1 MSGDSALGKLKLGVS
16 PNPAART
23 SATLGI
29 AVIAAPRY
37 PSLTLTTHPCTTS
50 RPRMRGRTRGR
61 TTAGLVSAAA
71 AVMGVG
77 SPKRGTSFGSAACSG
92 T

>member
-29 AVIAAPRY
+29 AVIAFVFQLY
-37 PSLTLTTHPCTTS
+37 Q
-50 RPRMRGRTRGR
+50 GN
-61 TTAGLVSAAA
+61 
-71 AVMGVG
+71 
-77 SPKRGTSFGSAACSG
+77 PKSIKR
-92 T
+92 